1 MPVHP
6 RRNDIVDIGT
16 KRRRL
21 EKLSERGVGHGFERP
36 DLDLG
41 GDRLLTGEIGR
52 VEPALPPDADMLS
65 DGLDLDGPQRLNQG
79 CIAVEAVHGRGRG
92 GRHDVAGVADQEM
105 EPWFNRAGP

>member
-52 VEPALPPDADMLS
+52 VEPCLPQLLQPFVGRPAEPTLRPTPRNGQELP
-65 DGLDLDGPQRLNQG
+65 GLDTVRPPWS
-79 CIAVEAVHGRGRG
+79 G
-92 GRHDVAGVADQEM
+92 G
-105 EPWFNRAGP
+105 F